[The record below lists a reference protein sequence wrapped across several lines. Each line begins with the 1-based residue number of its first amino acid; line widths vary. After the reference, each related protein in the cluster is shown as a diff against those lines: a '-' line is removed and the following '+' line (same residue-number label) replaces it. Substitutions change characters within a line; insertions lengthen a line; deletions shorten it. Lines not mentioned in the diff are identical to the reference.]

1 MKSLPQEIE
10 VWYLIPALRRELAK
24 ILISDFGMSQKKVS
38 ETLGIT
44 ESAVSQYL
52 KSKRGSE
59 LRFSEKEREIIKD
72 SAANIIEGK
81 DANEELY
88 KLSLKLRGN
97 EAMCNL
103 HKKLDHSVKKDCELC
118 MSFQ

>member
-24 ILISDFGMSQKKVS
+24 ILISDFGMRQKKVS
-38 ETLGIT
+38 EILGIT

-52 KSKRGSE
+52 SSKRGNE
-59 LRFSEKEREIIKD
+59 LRFSEKEKEIIKD
-72 SAANIIEGK
+72 VATDIIEGK
-81 DANEELY
+81 DANEEIY

-103 HKKLDHSVKKDCELC
+103 HKKLDHSVKRNCDLC
-118 MSFQ
+118 LTH